1 MVNWIFKT
9 QQSNGPKPGSGRRRA
24 IGSQVGLLVLAC
36 ALWCINWIP
45 IQSSGYVLTASAL
58 VSQAKW
64 KPLLELSHSRE
75 TGSTDIQWLSFRRS
89 RTGTGSSELDVAQV
103 RMQLGIVKP
112 LTIGEVE
119 RELDRLTHHA
129 ESVVSLAPDA
139 KQLRSCKWSLEVV
152 SHQMQRFRLDRERE
166 GVDLTTLERSSPF
179 RQASYSTRFPR
190 AASKPLKP
198 NDREAWKR
206 LIELEQDL
214 SHTIQALE
222 QNQSQI
228 ALQSEGRIAFTGSPR
243 ISAMGGR
250 LSTPRIL
257 IVSGLSCCVGLFLLA
272 IQVQWKSHRIHA
284 RVKAWIE
291 RPSQPRQYSE
301 PSGSA
306 VASRSL
312 ADPMNS
318 ESQLESS
325 TYPAS
330 ARDVASWARKLQIP
344 YWGEAYCRLLVADKE
359 SMRPGDESTG
369 TTSEGVV
376 SLEVNSNAM
385 ACEKIQPMP
394 DPKLS
399 GRKRASLL
407 RAFGDGMLFVWLAFF
422 CYRFIM
428 DSMWRDLLFRAPL
441 AAFSSLFFGI

>member
-1 MVNWIFKT
+1 
-9 QQSNGPKPGSGRRRA
+9 
-24 IGSQVGLLVLAC
+24 VGLLVLAC
-36 ALWCINWIP
+36 ALWWINWIP

-89 RTGTGSSELDVAQV
+89 QSGTGSSELDVAQV

-119 RELDRLTHHA
+119 RELDRLTHRA
-129 ESVVSLAPDA
+129 ESGVSLAPDA

-152 SHQMQRFRLDRERE
+152 GHQMQRFRLDRERE

-179 RQASYSTRFPR
+179 RQASYSTRVPR
-190 AASKPLKP
+190 AASKPLNP
-198 NDREAWKR
+198 NDREAWNR

-214 SHTIQALE
+214 SRKIQELE

-257 IVSGLSCCVGLFLLA
+257 IVSGLSCCLGLFLLA

-291 RPSQPRQYSE
+291 RPFQARQYSE
-301 PSGSA
+301 PAGSA
-306 VASRSL
+306 VAGRSL
-312 ADPMNS
+312 AEPMNS
-318 ESQLESS
+318 ESQSVSS
-325 TYPAS
+325 MHPAS

-344 YWGEAYCRLLVADKE
+344 YWGEAYCRLPEAENKSL
-359 SMRPGDESTG
+359 RPWDESTD
-369 TTSEGVV
+369 TASERVV
-376 SLEVNSNAM
+376 SLEANSNALTR
-385 ACEKIQPMP
+385 EKIQPLP
-394 DPKLS
+394 DPKIS
-399 GRKRASLL
+399 CRKRASLL
-407 RAFGDGMLFVWLAFF
+407 RAFGDGMLFVWLAIF

-428 DSMWRDLLFRAPL
+428 DAMWRDLLFRAPL

>member
-1 MVNWIFKT
+1 
-9 QQSNGPKPGSGRRRA
+9 
-24 IGSQVGLLVLAC
+24 VGLLVLAC
-36 ALWCINWIP
+36 ALWWINWIP

-89 RTGTGSSELDVAQV
+89 QSGTGSSELDVAQV

-119 RELDRLTHHA
+119 RELDRLTHRA
-129 ESVVSLAPDA
+129 ESGVSLAPDA

-152 SHQMQRFRLDRERE
+152 GHQIQRFRLDRERE

-190 AASKPLKP
+190 AASKPLNP
-198 NDREAWKR
+198 NDREAWNR

-214 SHTIQALE
+214 SRKIQELE

-257 IVSGLSCCVGLFLLA
+257 IVSGLSCCLGLFLLA

-291 RPSQPRQYSE
+291 RPFQARQYSE
-301 PSGSA
+301 PAGSA
-306 VASRSL
+306 VAGRSL
-312 ADPMNS
+312 AEPMNS
-318 ESQLESS
+318 ESQSVSS
-325 TYPAS
+325 MHPAS

-344 YWGEAYCRLLVADKE
+344 YWGEAYCRLPEAENKSL
-359 SMRPGDESTG
+359 RPWDESTD
-369 TTSEGVV
+369 TASERVV
-376 SLEVNSNAM
+376 SLEANSNALTR
-385 ACEKIQPMP
+385 EKIQPLP
-394 DPKLS
+394 DPKIS
-399 GRKRASLL
+399 CRKRASLL
-407 RAFGDGMLFVWLAFF
+407 RAFGDGMLFVWLAIF

-428 DSMWRDLLFRAPL
+428 DAMWRDLLFRAPL

>member
-1 MVNWIFKT
+1 
-9 QQSNGPKPGSGRRRA
+9 
-24 IGSQVGLLVLAC
+24 VGLLVLAC
-36 ALWCINWIP
+36 ALWWINWIP

-89 RTGTGSSELDVAQV
+89 QSGTGSSELDVAQV

-119 RELDRLTHHA
+119 RELDRLTHRA
-129 ESVVSLAPDA
+129 ESGVSLAPDA

-152 SHQMQRFRLDRERE
+152 GHQMQRFRLDRERE

-190 AASKPLKP
+190 AASKPLNP
-198 NDREAWKR
+198 NDREAWNR

-214 SHTIQALE
+214 SRKIQELE

-257 IVSGLSCCVGLFLLA
+257 IVSGLSCCLGLFLLA

-291 RPSQPRQYSE
+291 RPFQARQYSE
-301 PSGSA
+301 PAGSA
-306 VASRSL
+306 VAGRSL
-312 ADPMNS
+312 AEPINS
-318 ESQLESS
+318 ESQSVSS
-325 TYPAS
+325 MHPAS

-344 YWGEAYCRLLVADKE
+344 YWGEAYCRLPEAENKSL
-359 SMRPGDESTG
+359 RPWDESTD
-369 TTSEGVV
+369 TASERVV
-376 SLEVNSNAM
+376 SLEANSNALTR
-385 ACEKIQPMP
+385 EKIQPLP
-394 DPKLS
+394 DPKIS
-399 GRKRASLL
+399 CRKRASLL
-407 RAFGDGMLFVWLAFF
+407 RAFGDGMLFVWLAIF

-428 DSMWRDLLFRAPL
+428 DAMWRDLLFRAPL